1 MYQVQCQK
9 VQFSWKSKRPLNLHA
24 ISELIIPASLISF
37 VLNLTAN
44 YHIVVAWFL
53 LWLFRVLVIGWRHN
67 NLETSRTLQ
76 FRILVSP
83 IRNVSFKLKSKMS
96 VLCARL
102 KSTFIENRRCNYHIF
117 RTHTHTSP
125 QKMVL
130 SKIQNCHDTKFML
143 PLSDTSKH
151 APLVCWRWWI
161 KKILWILEDVF
172 ELLFKLRRSRLLKT
186 VKIWH
191 NLSNV
196 CKYYWNGPGMK
207 NFEGVKIDKF

>member
-83 IRNVSFKLKSKMS
+83 IRNVSFKLKSKIS

-117 RTHTHTSP
+117 RTHTHKSSKNGFIKDPKLSWHKIHVAAERYFETRSFSLLALMDQEDSLNFGRCFWIIIQTS
-125 QKMVL
+125 
-130 SKIQNCHDTKFML
+130 SKPLTKNRKDL
-143 PLSDTSKH
+143 T
-151 APLVCWRWWI
+151 
-161 KKILWILEDVF
+161 
-172 ELLFKLRRSRLLKT
+172 
-186 VKIWH
+186 
-191 NLSNV
+191 
-196 CKYYWNGPGMK
+196 
-207 NFEGVKIDKF
+207 